1 MIVVLIAEYYTC
13 LHYHHF
19 LVQSPAVR
27 MSLLNY
33 SELHEQYA
41 GVYHHVVHQEGG
53 HTSSTS
59 PYCDGCNGYNT
70 V

>member
-33 SELHEQYA
+33 SELHEQCA
-41 GVYHHVVHQEGG
+41 GVYHYDLHQ
-53 HTSSTS
+53 
-59 PYCDGCNGYNT
+59 
-70 V
+70 